1 MWVII
6 IVFHYT
12 QKLVKQLIVK
22 ERETILNKA
31 KDYYENK
38 KEVLRE
44 KARNSYRQLSE
55 EKKRKDRNWKK

>member
-1 MWVII
+1 M
-6 IVFHYT
+6 
-12 QKLVKQLIVK
+12 KQLIVK

-44 KARNSYRQLSE
+44 KARNNYRQLSE
-55 EKKRKDRNWKK
+55 EKKCKDRN